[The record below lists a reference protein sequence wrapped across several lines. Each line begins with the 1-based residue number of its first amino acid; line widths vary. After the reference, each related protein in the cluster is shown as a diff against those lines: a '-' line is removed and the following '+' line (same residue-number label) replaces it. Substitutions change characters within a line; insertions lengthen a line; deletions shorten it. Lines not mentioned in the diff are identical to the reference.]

1 MLDSNNTMMSV
12 EEEAE
17 NQVLAGLRYP
27 INDVLLSS
35 SSVANPAII
44 GTAPAVPKPRSRSSK
59 RTALKLQIVLPM
71 GKPMEINGIKH
82 EPAPP
87 EVTDQN
93 ICHLCNKQFVYSY
106 ALKKH
111 LANHKSEVFACGHCS
126 KTFKHQSTLTTH
138 KASHAQLLPFTC
150 ETCHKSFNRISTLK
164 SHRRIHSGAKPYVC
178 HVCNKAFYQKGNLKN
193 HLNIHTNERP
203 YRCSICS
210 RGFNQMSNLVCHK
223 KNTHRVA
230 AAFYC
235 QYCEMQFSRAETLA
249 SHEMEVHLRPA
260 RNLNMSPLETQAQL
274 VRSQMDE
281 TDSFLDDEHNND
293 IEVVVC
299 DDLKPEHE
307 ILDHVHT
314 FQAPK
319 TPTPPP
325 PPVVAV
331 TPPVV
336 GNRNC
341 QMVFEKTENHRFF
354 SKFSVIE
361 LPQKID
367 TLEMRYAAVSNKTPF
382 AMLHF
387 DSDAPCLVEIVQQRG
402 MSILRPIKKHELG
415 NFTFSEPDPDD
426 ASMNGKIVI
435 TIVATIL
442 QSFENGD
449 NSLVTVKSP
458 EVVSTVKLLVD
469 SEVAVAAG
477 QNNGPTSA
485 SLANRARAE
494 ELRDLKNKITIAM
507 TDCTGSVTVT
517 GEGKGGAV

>member
-1 MLDSNNTMMSV
+1 MMSV
-12 EEEAE
+12 EEEAD
-17 NQVLAGLRYP
+17 NQALEGLRHP

-35 SSVANPAII
+35 SSVAKPTII
-44 GTAPAVPKPRSRSSK
+44 GPAPPVPKPRARSSK
-59 RTALKLQIVLPM
+59 RTALKLQIVLPV
-71 GKPMEINGIKH
+71 GKPMEINGVKH

-87 EVTDQN
+87 ELMAQN

-126 KTFKHQSTLTTH
+126 KTFKQQSTLTTH

-150 ETCHKSFNRISTLK
+150 DTCHKSFNRISTLK
-164 SHRRIHSGAKPYVC
+164 SHRRIHSGAKPFVC
-178 HVCNKAFYQKGNLKN
+178 HVCNKAFHQKGNLKN

-203 YRCSICS
+203 YRCNICS

-223 KNTHRVA
+223 KNTHRA
-230 AAFYC
+230 TSAFYC

-260 RNLNMSPLETQAQL
+260 RNPNMSPLETQSQL
-274 VRSQMDE
+274 VQSQMEE
-281 TDSFLDDEHNND
+281 TDSFLADENNND

-299 DDLKPEHE
+299 DDLKT
-307 ILDHVHT
+307 DHT
-314 FQAPK
+314 PICQAPK
-319 TPTPPP
+319 TQAPPT
-325 PPVVAV
+325 V

-341 QMVFEKTENHRFF
+341 QMVYEKTENHRFF

-458 EVVSTVKLLVD
+458 EVVSSVKLLVD
-469 SEVAVAAG
+469 SEVAAG
-477 QNNGPTSA
+477 QSKSA

-494 ELRDLKNKITIAM
+494 ELRELKNKITIAM
-507 TDCTGSVTVT
+507 TDCTGSVSVT
-517 GEGKGGAV
+517 GAKEMKQEWMPCKEESLEY